1 MLKELK
7 YFLYLLVIFL
17 FIFFT
22 IKYYFSD
29 QNEKNYFRSINSVND
44 RIIKYSLKLPLLKN
58 DTDEVIEYVE
68 NKTSK
73 NKKKYHFWKLL
84 DNAQ

>member
-44 RIIKYSLKLPLLKN
+44 KIIKYSLKLPLLKN

-73 NKKKYHFWKLL
+73 NWLRTKIWCRLRY
-84 DNAQ
+84 

>member
-44 RIIKYSLKLPLLKN
+44 KIIKYSLKLPLLKN

-68 NKTSK
+68 YKTSK

>member
-29 QNEKNYFRSINSVND
+29 RNEKNYFRSINSVND
-44 RIIKYSLKLPLLKN
+44 KIIKYSLKLPLLKM
-58 DTDEVIEYVE
+58 IQM
-68 NKTSK
+68 
-73 NKKKYHFWKLL
+73 KL
-84 DNAQ
+84 

>member
-44 RIIKYSLKLPLLKN
+44 KIIKYSLKLPLLKN

-73 NKKKYHFWKLL
+73 NKKISFLETSR
-84 DNAQ
+84 

>member
-1 MLKELK
+1 MLKK
-7 YFLYLLVIFL
+7 IINIFCLLLF
-17 FIFFT
+17 FIFIILTTTF
-22 IKYYFSD
+22 YFSD
-29 QNEKNYFRSINSVND
+29 NNIRKTNKSRSLYSVKLITNTQN
-44 RIIKYSLKLPLLKN
+44 LPLLKN

>member
-44 RIIKYSLKLPLLKN
+44 KIIKYSLKLPLLKN

-73 NKKKYHFWKLL
+73 IKKNIIFG
-84 DNAQ
+84 NF

>member
-44 RIIKYSLKLPLLKN
+44 KIIKYSLKLPLLKN

-73 NKKKYHFWKLL
+73 NKNKYHFWKLL

>member
-44 RIIKYSLKLPLLKN
+44 KIIKYSLKLPLLKN

-73 NKKKYHFWKLL
+73 NKKKYNFWKLL

>member
-1 MLKELK
+1 MC
-7 YFLYLLVIFL
+7 YLLQHFRAYPLSHSI
-17 FIFFT
+17 
-22 IKYYFSD
+22 YYYD
-29 QNEKNYFRSINSVND
+29 
-44 RIIKYSLKLPLLKN
+44 KLPLLKN

>member
-1 MLKELK
+1 MPKNLLFQNNLLLIKE
-7 YFLYLLVIFL
+7 
-17 FIFFT
+17 FT
-22 IKYYFSD
+22 H

-44 RIIKYSLKLPLLKN
+44 KIIKYSLKLPLLKN

>member
-44 RIIKYSLKLPLLKN
+44 KLPLLKN

>member
-22 IKYYFSD
+22 VKYYFSD

-44 RIIKYSLKLPLLKN
+44 KIIKYSLKLPLLKN

-68 NKTSK
+68 NKTSN

>member
-44 RIIKYSLKLPLLKN
+44 KIIKYSLKLPLLKN

-73 NKKKYHFWKLL
+73 NVRIIFQQTNLQY
-84 DNAQ
+84 